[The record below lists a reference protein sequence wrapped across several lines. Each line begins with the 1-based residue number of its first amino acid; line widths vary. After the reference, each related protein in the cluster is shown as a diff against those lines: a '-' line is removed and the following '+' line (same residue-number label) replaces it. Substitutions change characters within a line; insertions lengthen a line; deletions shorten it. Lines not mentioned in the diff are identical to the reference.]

1 MDHLFG
7 ENAPSGVI
15 YGVVSICGIS
25 KPLIDC
31 SQIIISFK
39 DEKKFTL
46 DHVQN
51 FNDVFV
57 VVDGVIFYSL
67 LIFLGL

>member
-7 ENAPSGVI
+7 ENAPSGII
-15 YGVVSICGIS
+15 YGVVGICGIS

-31 SQIIISFK
+31 SQIIIGFK

-57 VVDGVIFYSL
+57 VVDGIIFYSL